1 MATGFALC
9 RYILYNGKYE
19 KQKDD
24 KSTASKENQRREVPH
39 VGIPSSKMGR
49 LEEKADAAEKV
60 TNSLDIYIMRWYNQ
74 HMKTNEKENMS
85 YKFENTPSGQL
96 VAQLQRDM
104 MELIEVPNHML
115 PEAYRNHRDGGRSLA
130 ELESMMQEVKA
141 EPKLSDHE
149 IEKIEKAR
157 RIEQYAQQW
166 EENETIEYDVDE
178 YRLDRFENAFVK
190 GAVAAGWIE
199 N

>member
-1 MATGFALC
+1 M
-9 RYILYNGKYE
+9 
-19 KQKDD
+19 
-24 KSTASKENQRREVPH
+24 STEF
-39 VGIPSSKMGR
+39 G
-49 LEEKADAAEKV
+49 
-60 TNSLDIYIMRWYNQ
+60 SLA
-74 HMKTNEKENMS
+74 
-85 YKFENTPSGQL
+85 PSGQL

-149 IEKIEKAR
+149 IEKIEKTR
-157 RIEQYAQQW
+157 RIPQYAQQW

-178 YRLDRFENAFVK
+178 YKLHRFETAFVK

>member
-1 MATGFALC
+1 
-9 RYILYNGKYE
+9 
-19 KQKDD
+19 
-24 KSTASKENQRREVPH
+24 
-39 VGIPSSKMGR
+39 
-49 LEEKADAAEKV
+49 
-60 TNSLDIYIMRWYNQ
+60 
-74 HMKTNEKENMS
+74 MS

>member
-19 KQKDD
+19 KQEDD
-24 KSTASKENQRREVPH
+24 KPTASKENQRREVPY

-49 LEEKADAAEKV
+49 LEKRAEKI
-60 TNSLDIYIMRWYNQ
+60 TNSLDIYIIRWYNQ